1 MLLVF
6 KKGNETIIRMKIS
19 EDIEHILSQAEEHS
33 RILKMKRCKEIERFL
48 TMAQELLRFQGKKV
62 YFEDLIYGQCDI
74 STYITIE
81 DCSVLAYFEELI
93 VNCLMIWTM

>member
-1 MLLVF
+1 M
-6 KKGNETIIRMKIS
+6 RMKIS

-33 RILKMKRCKEIERFL
+33 RILKMKRCEEIEQFL

-62 YFEDLIYGQCDI
+62 YFEDLIYVQCDI

-81 DCSVLAYFEELI
+81 DYSVLAYFEELT